1 MEAAVLSQREVY
13 REVNAVTGTARC
25 VIFGSG
31 MLSELPVAELV
42 RDLGLNISVCN
53 RSVESAA
60 LRDAFEL
67 MDECVCALRPE
78 KLFLGFGETDISRA
92 DFDAERFFADYARL
106 IAEISARCACGIY
119 LIPLLCESERARA
132 LNARI
137 ARLARACGCECV
149 NISGVVGHEKPIL
162 RLFGEL
168 TRYMRGVPA
177 APARASSARIEE
189 IAPGA

>member
-132 LNARI
+132 QCAHRTAR
-137 ARLARACGCECV
+137 ARLRLRMREHFGRRGPRKAHTAALWRIDPLYARRSRRARARFER
-149 NISGVVGHEKPIL
+149 PD
-162 RLFGEL
+162 
-168 TRYMRGVPA
+168 
-177 APARASSARIEE
+177 
-189 IAPGA
+189 